1 MPSTEPA
8 TFDAGGN
15 HDQVRPRHGQT
26 WVSGGLDDAREICR
40 RFGRSAIEA
49 RVDAGVKRAK

>member
-1 MPSTEPA
+1 MPSAETA

-40 RFGRSAIEA
+40 RL
-49 RVDAGVKRAK
+49 AGQQLNHASMPR

>member
-49 RVDAGVKRAK
+49 RVDAG

>member
-8 TFDAGGN
+8 TFDADGN

-40 RFGRSAIEA
+40 RL
-49 RVDAGVKRAK
+49 AGQQLKRASMLG